1 MGTVVAA
8 VSVIAGLS
16 LSALLLCW
24 FLWVYHL
31 LSEKRESAMA
41 ARQQLQLHRD
51 GLDQVRGSEREAAA
65 RRCWNPAETSARAS
79 ARAITTPCGGRFA
92 GFLVIS
98 WASGRCPERTAAR
111 NKAKQQS
118 NHL

>member
-41 ARQQLQLHRD
+41 ARQQLQ
-51 GLDQVRGSEREAAA
+51 
-65 RRCWNPAETSARAS
+65 
-79 ARAITTPCGGRFA
+79 
-92 GFLVIS
+92 
-98 WASGRCPERTAAR
+98 
-111 NKAKQQS
+111 
-118 NHL
+118 

>member
-65 RRCWNPAETSARAS
+65 RRVLESSRDICQSIRQSYNDALRRPLCWLP
-79 ARAITTPCGGRFA
+79 GYLM
-92 GFLVIS
+92 GFRPL
-98 WASGRCPERTAAR
+98 P
-111 NKAKQQS
+111 
-118 NHL
+118 

>member
-24 FLWVYHL
+24 FLWVYRL
-31 LSEKRESAMA
+31 LSAKRESVMA

-65 RRCWNPAETSARAS
+65 RRALESSRDICQSIRQSIRQSYSDALRRPLCR
-79 ARAITTPCGGRFA
+79 IPGYLM
-92 GFLVIS
+92 GFRPL
-98 WASGRCPERTAAR
+98 P
-111 NKAKQQS
+111 
-118 NHL
+118 

>member
-31 LSEKRESAMA
+31 LSEKRESA
-41 ARQQLQLHRD
+41 R
-51 GLDQVRGSEREAAA
+51 SEE
-65 RRCWNPAETSARAS
+65 RR
-79 ARAITTPCGGRFA
+79 
-92 GFLVIS
+92 
-98 WASGRCPERTAAR
+98 
-111 NKAKQQS
+111 
-118 NHL
+118 